1 VAALA
6 LTSPILGPPRVDW
19 PAAAD
24 VFRARNRGGYSGD
37 EVTAI
42 VWAYA
47 TFAPTVVL
55 DPLVPL
61 SQLALETGWLS
72 SWWSAPGRHNPAGI
86 GVTGEPGAGVIFPS
100 WLDSVRAHMGRLIA
114 YAHKPGEDS
123 PRQALLVAEALSWR
137 SLPLDRRGIAP
148 RVGDL
153 AGRWAADR
161 RYGEGLVRMSAAIV
175 AGI

>member
-47 TFAPTVVL
+47 TFAPTIVL

-86 GVTGEPGAGVIFPS
+86 GVTGASGAGVAFPS
-100 WLDSVRAHMGRLIA
+100 WIDSVRAHMGRLLA
-114 YAHKPGEDS
+114 YASRPHTRS
-123 PRQALLVAEALSWR
+123 PRQASLVIEALTWR
-137 SLPLDRRGIAP
+137 SLPPDKHGVSP

-153 AGRWAADR
+153 AGTWAADR
-161 RYGEGLVRMSAAIV
+161 RYGEKLVQASAAIV
-175 AGI
+175 AGV